1 MTAHEKLVIGVFSA
15 GAALNVFGGL
25 VLMRDIGTIGTA
37 TSSATCLCLVFIQG
51 SPFARSRFGIDGTVF
66 ARRSQRTSAWLRP
79 DHRRMAT
86 PRALHGGDYAER
98 FDRMH
103 VVDGSTAA
111 IALMQLDEGPTTW
124 SDFACGNGLLAAEV
138 HDRVHSYTGV
148 DFSQPFVDLAH
159 ARAARLGA
167 RNLGFKCTSIA
178 EFCATHPR
186 RFDVACAFDF
196 SEHVPDD
203 EWRVVLADMR
213 RSLKTGGRLYLHTPN
228 AGFILERLKRRN
240 LILRQSPEHVACVT
254 WPAILNSCA
263 NRGSRSPLRT
273 SCATTTCCATCIRS
287 GTRP

>member
-1 MTAHEKLVIGVFSA
+1 MTAP
-15 GAALNVFGGL
+15 
-25 VLMRDIGTIGTA
+25 
-37 TSSATCLCLVFIQG
+37 G
-51 SPFARSRFGIDGTVF
+51 SPPHGDA
-66 ARRSQRTSAWLRP
+66 
-79 DHRRMAT
+79 
-86 PRALHGGDYAER
+86 RALHGRDYAER
-98 FDRMH
+98 FDRVH
-103 VVDGSTAA
+103 GRRRLQQLLP
-111 IALMQLDEGPTTW
+111 LMQLTKGDDLV
-124 SDFACGNGLLAAEV
+124 DFACGNGLLAAEV

-178 EFCATHPR
+178 EFGATHPR

-240 LILRQSPEHVACVT
+240 LILRQSPEHVAVRDMASNLELLRESGFT
-254 WPAILNSCA
+254 IAAAHFVRHYNVL
-263 NRGSRSPLRT
+263 RYLHPLRHAPVIG
-273 SCATTTCCATCIRS
+273 SWFEARIFIEARA
-287 GTRP
+287 P